1 MENNFSI
8 LENHSKFHNAVIDF
22 LRKEFP
28 LFHII
33 QEFPV
38 SIDGKTLYC
47 DILCKSPLK
56 FIIEINSR
64 IHFQFIPMF
73 HSTYERFVDFQ
84 KNDQLKEKWAT
95 LNDYLFIILK
105 EEDFKSSK
113 YQQIIRNTLK

>member
-1 MENNFSI
+1 MEKNFSI
-8 LENHSKFHNAVIDF
+8 LENHSKYHNAVIDL

-64 IHFQFIPMF
+64 IHYQFVPMF
-73 HSTYERFVDFQ
+73 HNSYDRFLEFQ
-84 KNDQLKEKWAT
+84 HNDTLKEKWAEI
-95 LNDYLFIILK
+95 NDYLFIVLK
-105 EEDFKSSK
+105 EEDFKK
-113 YQQIIRNTLK
+113 NEYIQIIKDILK